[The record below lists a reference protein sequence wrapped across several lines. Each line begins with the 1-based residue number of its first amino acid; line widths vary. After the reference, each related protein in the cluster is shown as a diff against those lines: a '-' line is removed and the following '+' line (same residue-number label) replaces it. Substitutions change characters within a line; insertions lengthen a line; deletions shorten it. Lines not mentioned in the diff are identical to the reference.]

1 MQQTQ
6 EQTQASE
13 ATGVQSTDTIRVSD
27 ANIEMSGDTSL
38 GGLYDWLRGIFSSEQ
53 EGQSAQESTQE
64 SAQAVAGHIEM
75 LTGTATVLR
84 NDEEAPLRLGDGIF
98 ALDTLTTGADS
109 NLTIIFSDGM
119 EFRLGEE
126 AKMLID
132 DFVFDQAASTGLQSL
147 SVIKGAFSYH
157 SGLLAANDPSAV
169 SLNTPLGTLGIRGT
183 KLMGL
188 ADTPVGECV
197 ITLLEGRVHVTG
209 DRGGSAVLSEKFDTA
224 KMKIEWEHVD
234 KSQPSR
240 SEAEST
246 FKDLLFGGD
255 EDAMRSFIDDDKS
268 SLRLEDSNAYSIYGG
283 SIYGDSSFDAGATE
297 MATHIGG

>member
-13 ATGVQSTDTIRVSD
+13 ATGVPSTDAIRVSD
-27 ANIEMSGDTSL
+27 ASNDTSL
-38 GGLYDWLRGIFSSEQ
+38 GGLYDWLSGIFSPEQ
-53 EGQSAQESTQE
+53 EHSGD
-64 SAQAVAGHIEM
+64 AVAGHIEA
-75 LTGTATVLR
+75 LIGTATVLR

-126 AKMLID
+126 AKLLID

-268 SLRLEDSNAYSIYGG
+268 SLRLEDSNAYSIYGS
-283 SIYGDSSFDAGATE
+283 SIYGDSSHFDADATG
-297 MATHIGG
+297 MATHSGG

>member
-13 ATGVQSTDTIRVSD
+13 ATGVPSTDAIRVSD
-27 ANIEMSGDTSL
+27 ASNDTTL
-38 GGLYDWLRGIFSSEQ
+38 GGLYDWLSGIFSPEH
-53 EGQSAQESTQE
+53 EHNDD
-64 SAQAVAGHIEM
+64 AVAGHIEA
-75 LTGTATVLR
+75 LIGTATVLR
-84 NDEEAPLRLGDGIF
+84 NDEEAPLRLGDDIF

-109 NLTIIFSDGM
+109 NLTIVFSDGM

-126 AKMLID
+126 AKLLID

-209 DRGGSAVLSEKFDTA
+209 DRGGSAVLSERFDTA

-255 EDAMRSFIDDDKS
+255 EDAMQSFIDGDKS

-297 MATHIGG
+297 MATHSAG